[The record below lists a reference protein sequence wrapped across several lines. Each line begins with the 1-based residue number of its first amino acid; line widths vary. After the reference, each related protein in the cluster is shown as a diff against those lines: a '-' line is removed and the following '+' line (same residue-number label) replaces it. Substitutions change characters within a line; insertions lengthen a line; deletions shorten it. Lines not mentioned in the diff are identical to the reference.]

1 MRNTAVRTMAAAV
14 CGLWLVGSAAAR
26 PEIKPTAES
35 PMASG
40 WKAVTIVSGLEHPWA
55 MQWLPDGAMLV
66 SERPGRLRLIRDGRL
81 EPTPIAG
88 MSPVLALGQG
98 GLMDVS
104 LHPRFAE
111 NGLVYFTYATGERSA
126 NRTRLARG
134 RLAGGSMLDVQTIFD
149 ASPAK
154 TGGQHFGSRILW
166 LPDGTLLLSIGDG
179 GNPPLMIDGK
189 PSREQAQMISSAL
202 GKVHRLGEDGKPPR
216 DNPFD
221 GQGGAAPTV
230 WSYGHRNIQ
239 GLALDAATGRVWATE
254 HGAQGGDELNVIE
267 RGKNYGWPRATY
279 SREYTGP
286 AISEHRSL
294 PGMEDPKVVW
304 TPCIAPS
311 GLVLYTGDRM
321 PGWKGD
327 LFAGGLV
334 LKQVRRVRL
343 DGDRV
348 VGEETLQ
355 FEERIRD
362 ERQGP
367 DGFLYVLTDEDN
379 GRLMRIEPR

>member
-1 MRNTAVRTMAAAV
+1 MRHQAAAAFITLG
-14 CGLWLVGSAAAR
+14 CLLGSAAAR
-26 PEIKPTAES
+26 PEIKPTADS
-35 PMASG
+35 PQATG
-40 WKAVTIVSGLEHPWA
+40 WKAVTVVSGLEHPWA
-55 MQWLPDGAMLV
+55 VQWLPDGAMLIT
-66 SERPGRLRLIRDGRL
+66 ERPGRIRLVRDGKL
-81 EPTPIAG
+81 DPKAVVGTP
-88 MSPVLALGQG
+88 SVLGLGQG
-98 GLMDVS
+98 GLMDLS

-111 NGLVYFTYATGERSA
+111 NALVYFTYSVGDRSA

-134 RLAGGSMLDVQTIFD
+134 RLEDRAILDVQTIFE

-166 LPDGTLLLSIGDG
+166 LPDGTLLLSVGDG
-179 GNPPLMIDGK
+179 GNPPLKIDNK
-189 PSREQAQMISSAL
+189 PSREQAQIVSSAL
-202 GKVHRLGEDGKPPR
+202 GKVHRLDENGKPPR
-216 DNPFD
+216 DNPFF
-221 GQGGAAPTV
+221 GQSGAAPTV

-239 GLALDAATGRVWATE
+239 GLALDASTGRVWATE
-254 HGAQGGDELNVIE
+254 HGAQGGDELNTIE

-294 PGMEDPKVVW
+294 PGMEDPKAVW

-311 GLVLYTGDRM
+311 GLVLYTGEAM

-334 LKQVRRVRL
+334 LKQIRRVRL

-348 VGEETLQ
+348 AGEETLQ
-355 FEERIRD
+355 FDERIRD
-362 ERQGP
+362 VRQGP
-367 DGFLYVLTDEDN
+367 DGFLYVLTDENDAK
-379 GRLMRIEPR
+379 LLRIEPR

>member
-1 MRNTAVRTMAAAV
+1 MRNLMRAAAV
-14 CGLWLVGSAAAR
+14 AIGGLGVSAALPAR
-26 PEIKPTAES
+26 PEIQPTAES
-35 PMASG
+35 PRATG

-55 MQWLPDGAMLV
+55 MQWLPDGALLI
-66 SERPGRLRLIRDGRL
+66 SERPGRLRVVRDGQL
-81 EPTPIAG
+81 DPKPIVG
-88 MSPVLALGQG
+88 VPPVLALGQG
-98 GLMDVS
+98 GLMDLA
-104 LHPRFAE
+104 LHPRFGE
-111 NGLVYFTYATGERSA
+111 NRLVYFTYATGDRSA

-134 RLAGGSMLDVQTIFD
+134 RLEGQAIVDVGTIFE
-149 ASPAK
+149 ASPTK

-166 LPDGTLLLSIGDG
+166 LPDATLLLSIGDG
-179 GNPPLMIDGK
+179 GNPPLTIDGK

-202 GKVHRLGEDGKPPR
+202 GKVHRLDEDGKPPR
-216 DNPFD
+216 DNPFL
-221 GQGGAAPTV
+221 GQSGAAPTV
-230 WSYGHRNIQ
+230 WTYGHRNIQ
-239 GLALDAATGRVWATE
+239 GLALDSATGRVWSTE
-254 HGAQGGDELNVIE
+254 HGAQGGDELNVIQ

-294 PGMEDPKVVW
+294 PGMEDPKAVW

-311 GLVLYTGDRM
+311 GLVLYTGDAM

-334 LKQVRRVRL
+334 LKQIRRVRL

-355 FEERIRD
+355 FDERIRD
-362 ERQGP
+362 VRQGP
-367 DGFLYVLTDEDN
+367 DGFLYVLTDEDD
-379 GRLMRIEPR
+379 GKLLRLEPR